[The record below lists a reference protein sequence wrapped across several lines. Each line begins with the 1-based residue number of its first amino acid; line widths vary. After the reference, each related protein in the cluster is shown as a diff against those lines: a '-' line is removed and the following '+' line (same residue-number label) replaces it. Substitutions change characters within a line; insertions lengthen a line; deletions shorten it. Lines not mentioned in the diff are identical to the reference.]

1 MFHIDNLIK
10 FWPGRGRS
18 SPAHAAPAIP
28 KGCLH
33 GAVAHG
39 LKLDLFPAVDV
50 ALDEDLRDRGRIE
63 AGLRSDGELIS
74 FLAEM
79 GRIQADYQHIRGAL
93 EDVRSKGYGVV
104 MPSATDLQL
113 AEPEIVRKGGRYG
126 VRLKA
131 SAKAIHMFQTTIETE
146 VSPEIG
152 GENASSEILGFLL
165 QGFDGDVEQL
175 WQSNIFGKPIYTIA
189 REGVEE
195 KLSCLPTKAV
205 SKLQETLQRVVNEG
219 SGTLICIIL

>member
-1 MFHIDNLIK
+1 VLADSELLE
-10 FWPGRGRS
+10 
-18 SPAHAAPAIP
+18 AADVENVSVDT
-28 KGCLH
+28 
-33 GAVAHG
+33 GAVCYV
-39 LKLDLFPAVDV
+39 LTFPR
-50 ALDEDLRDRGRIE
+50 ALYYSIISEQ
-63 AGLRSDGELIS
+63 AGVSLRSDGELIS

-79 GRIQADYQHIRGAL
+79 GRIQDDYQHIRGAL

-104 MPSATDLQL
+104 MPSAGDLQL

-165 QGFDGDVEQL
+165 QGFEGDTSRIWE
-175 WQSNIFGKPIYTIA
+175 SNIFGKSLYDIA
-189 REGVEE
+189 SEGVIT
-195 KLSCLPTKAV
+195 KLRQMPVNAQA
-205 SKLQETLQRVVNEG
+205 KLQQTLTRIVNEG
-219 SGTLICIIL
+219 GGSLICIII